1 MLQKLLFVCMF
12 VYAHSMCSVSHEEL
26 WSCALKKNPCMNKYQ
41 LHKTSTLRSGKMSL
55 ARPFILAIEGPQYH
69 KLFED
74 CDANSDGCISLDD
87 IQRAGDVCKR
97 SCIWRSTMKT
107 MLC

>member
-1 MLQKLLFVCMF
+1 MLQIILLAITIV
-12 VYAHSMCSVSHEEL
+12 HGRSLCSVSHEDL
-26 WSCALKKNPCMNKYQ
+26 WSCALKKNPCMNKFQ
-41 LHKTSTLRSGKMSL
+41 LHKTSTQKSGKMSL
-55 ARPFILAIEGPQYH
+55 ARPFILAIEGPKYH

-74 CDANSDGCISLDD
+74 CDANSDGCISLED
-87 IQRAGDVCKR
+87 IEKSGDACKR